1 MFVSAPTK
9 DGFVDA
15 DNGSI
20 LKKMRNTFGAAV
32 VCFVLS
38 AVCALAQT
46 AAPGMDLS
54 NDKLTLTVA
63 AMGGKFTTLVMREG
77 DGTSP
82 IHTIGHFL
90 ALDGFG
96 AASEEEQ
103 ALGMPFHGEAN
114 RREMKVVASNT
125 SGPVRVLTLQ
135 STLPLAQETLT
146 RTMQLVDGE
155 NIVYVTSQLE
165 SALTIDRPI
174 SWAEHATI
182 GQPFLAKGK
191 TVVDMPGVNCRVRP
205 YKPGPIPGHLVY
217 DQDFQ
222 WPMAPTIDGGKA
234 DIREV
239 PTDHNWLDLASC
251 QMDTRRR
258 LAFVTALN
266 LETHLLFG
274 YVFRRADYP
283 WVMSWMNF
291 TGDERI
297 ARGME
302 FSTQPF
308 DVGHRETVAM
318 GPMFGTP
325 TLRWLPAKST
335 IETRYLI
342 FYTRVPTE
350 FMRIDDVRLENGAL
364 TIVDHSGKS
373 VTLPASKQF

>member
-1 MFVSAPTK
+1 ME
-9 DGFVDA
+9 
-15 DNGSI
+15 
-20 LKKMRNTFGAAV
+20 
-32 VCFVLS
+32 
-38 AVCALAQT
+38 
-46 AAPGMDLS
+46 LS

-63 AMGGKFTTLVMREG
+63 AMGGKFTKLVMREG

-146 RTMQLVDGE
+146 RTMQLIDGE

-217 DQDFQ
+217 NEDFQ

-266 LETHLLFG
+266 LEKHLLFG

-308 DVGHRETVAM
+308 DVGHRETVTM

-325 TLRWLPAKST
+325 TLRWLPARST
-335 IETRYLI
+335 IETRYLM

-364 TIVDHSGKS
+364 TIVDQSGKR
-373 VTLPASKQF
+373 VTLPASKEF

>member
-1 MFVSAPTK
+1 
-9 DGFVDA
+9 
-15 DNGSI
+15 
-20 LKKMRNTFGAAV
+20 
-32 VCFVLS
+32 
-38 AVCALAQT
+38 
-46 AAPGMDLS
+46 
-54 NDKLTLTVA
+54 
-63 AMGGKFTTLVMREG
+63 
-77 DGTSP
+77 
-82 IHTIGHFL
+82 
-90 ALDGFG
+90 
-96 AASEEEQ
+96 
-103 ALGMPFHGEAN
+103 
-114 RREMKVVASNT
+114 
-125 SGPVRVLTLQ
+125 VLTLQ

-146 RTMQLVDGE
+146 RTMQLIDGE

-217 DQDFQ
+217 NEDFQ

-266 LETHLLFG
+266 LEKHLLFG

-318 GPMFGTP
+318 GPMFGTS
-325 TLRWLPAKST
+325 TLRWLPARST
-335 IETRYLI
+335 IETRYLM

-373 VTLPASKQF
+373 VTLPASKEF

>member
-1 MFVSAPTK
+1 
-9 DGFVDA
+9 
-15 DNGSI
+15 
-20 LKKMRNTFGAAV
+20 MRNIFGAV

-46 AAPGMDLS
+46 AEPAMDLS

-63 AMGGKFTTLVMREG
+63 AMGGKFTKLVMREG

-217 DQDFQ
+217 NEDFQ

-239 PTDHNWLDLASC
+239 PSGHNWLDLASC

-266 LETHLLFG
+266 LEKHLLFG
-274 YVFRRADYP
+274 YLFRRADYP

-308 DVGHRETVAM
+308 DVGHRETVGM

-325 TLRWLPAKST
+325 TLRWLPARST
-335 IETRYLI
+335 IETRYLM
-342 FYTRVPTE
+342 FYTRVPAE

-373 VTLPASKQF
+373 VTLPASKEF

>member
-1 MFVSAPTK
+1 
-9 DGFVDA
+9 
-15 DNGSI
+15 
-20 LKKMRNTFGAAV
+20 
-32 VCFVLS
+32 
-38 AVCALAQT
+38 
-46 AAPGMDLS
+46 
-54 NDKLTLTVA
+54 
-63 AMGGKFTTLVMREG
+63 
-77 DGTSP
+77 
-82 IHTIGHFL
+82 
-90 ALDGFG
+90 
-96 AASEEEQ
+96 
-103 ALGMPFHGEAN
+103 
-114 RREMKVVASNT
+114 
-125 SGPVRVLTLQ
+125 
-135 STLPLAQETLT
+135 
-146 RTMQLVDGE
+146 MQLVDGE

-217 DQDFQ
+217 NADFQ

-239 PTDHNWLDLASC
+239 PADHNWLDLASC

-266 LETHLLFG
+266 LEKHLLFG

-325 TLRWLPAKST
+325 TLRWLPARST

-350 FMRIDDVRLENGAL
+350 FTRIDDVRLENGAL
-364 TIVDHSGKS
+364 TIIDRSGKS
-373 VTLPASKQF
+373 LTLPASKEF

>member
-1 MFVSAPTK
+1 
-9 DGFVDA
+9 
-15 DNGSI
+15 
-20 LKKMRNTFGAAV
+20 MRNIFGAV

-38 AVCALAQT
+38 AVYALAQT

-63 AMGGKFTTLVMREG
+63 AMGGKFTKLVMREG

-165 SALTIDRPI
+165 SALAIDRPI

-182 GQPFLAKGK
+182 GPPFLERENGGGYAGRELPRASLQARPHSRA
-191 TVVDMPGVNCRVRP
+191 PGVRAR
-205 YKPGPIPGHLVY
+205 L
-217 DQDFQ
+217 
-222 WPMAPTIDGGKA
+222 PMAHGAQHRRRARRPA
-234 DIREV
+234 RHS
-239 PTDHNWLDLASC
+239 TDKNALDLASC
-251 QMDTRRR
+251 QMDPRSAGWPLSPRSTWRS
-258 LAFVTALN
+258 ASSSDTSSAAKN
-266 LETHLLFG
+266 
-274 YVFRRADYP
+274 
-283 WVMSWMNF
+283 
-291 TGDERI
+291 I
-297 ARGME
+297 RG
-302 FSTQPF
+302 
-308 DVGHRETVAM
+308 
-318 GPMFGTP
+318 
-325 TLRWLPAKST
+325 
-335 IETRYLI
+335 
-342 FYTRVPTE
+342 
-350 FMRIDDVRLENGAL
+350 
-364 TIVDHSGKS
+364 
-373 VTLPASKQF
+373 

>member
-1 MFVSAPTK
+1 
-9 DGFVDA
+9 
-15 DNGSI
+15 
-20 LKKMRNTFGAAV
+20 MRNTCGLLVCLTLSLSCAV
-32 VCFVLS
+32 
-38 AVCALAQT
+38 AQT
-46 AAPGMDLS
+46 PAPQGQSIELS
-54 NDKLTLTVA
+54 SDKLSLTVGSV
-63 AMGGKFTTLVMREG
+63 GGKFTKLTLRDG
-77 DGTSP
+77 DNTSP

-96 AASEEEQ
+96 AASDEEQ
-103 ALGMPFHGEAN
+103 ALGIPFHGEAN

-125 SGPVRVLTLQ
+125 SGPTRVLTLQ
-135 STLPLAQETLT
+135 STLPIAQETLT
-146 RTMQLVDGE
+146 RTIQLTEGE

-165 SALTIDRPI
+165 SALTVDRPI

-191 TVVDMPGVNCRVRP
+191 TVVDMPAVNCRVRP

-217 DQDFQ
+217 NQDFQ
-222 WPMAPTIDGGKA
+222 WPMAPTNDGGKA

-251 QMDTRRR
+251 QMDTKRR

-266 LETHLLFG
+266 LEKNLLFG

-308 DVGHRETVAM
+308 DVSHRETVAM

-325 TLRWLPAKST
+325 TFRWLPAKSS
-335 IETRYLI
+335 IETRYLM
-342 FYTRVPTE
+342 FYTRVPTG
-350 FMRIDDVRLENGAL
+350 FTRIDDVRLEEGKL
-364 TIVDHSGKS
+364 TVVDRSGKT
-373 VTLPASKQF
+373 VVLPASKEF